1 MLNVSALTSALFKV
15 NEYIDKDSKGDLS
28 NKEALNIL
36 FRDYELSMSGGNI
49 FKFLKKF
56 IVQPTI
62 FISKDLEGTPY
73 EVDAINAQLNVFTA
87 FYIQAV
93 KIMTDHYQIDTIS
106 AINLLKTDR
115 GEIGNALVA
124 NGSRLI
130 QHLDKGLESDFDA
143 NLKRF
148 AGYNVKKVIRRYEDD
163 IHAKKVKLENDR
175 LEIESA
181 NHNEIVA
188 KLSRAFNDVGIKI
201 ENDDLYSGLKANG
214 IIYGINKDNVEQIV
228 DAIYKEEA
236 DLRRVDISKM
246 KPVDQVNYTAQK
258 ISGIVDDV
266 GDIHKQTYF
275 IDKKIDSINYEV
287 NALKGNI
294 SDVKKGVSKEIDGVK
309 SGLDTHSKKMSK
321 EISALKSFFKNNN
334 KEERSKVIANYTTVE
349 RAASDKILEEAGK
362 SPTYNYYLR
371 NFDITVQMINDKA
384 STVYKVVIPITVH
397 AHILYVDTETIDSH
411 IASSNSN
418 DDNSIFTQ
426 WNDFRIGAK
435 SFWDVAV
442 ANTLVKNYRKNL
454 LKDTEGLLSELEQH
468 NKNAKVRLLTTGK
481 AQGFEKY
488 YNLFI
493 LSSETIKQLSK
504 KVGDLKNSTNKDKFM
519 EMLGSQQLLIMD
531 YEYELFYFYMLN
543 IDGESKGKLNS
554 LTKMDK
560 KKDNDDILSALMA
573 NSVPRI

>member
-15 NEYIDKDSKGDLS
+15 NEYIDKDGKGDLS

-115 GEIGNALVA
+115 GELGNALIA

-148 AGYNVKKVIRRYEDD
+148 AGFNVNKMIRRYEDD
-163 IHAKKVKLENDR
+163 IHSKLVKLENDR
-175 LEIESA
+175 KELEAA
-181 NHNEIVA
+181 NQNEVVS
-188 KLSRAFNDVGIKI
+188 KLSRAFNDMGLKC
-201 ENDDLYSGLKANG
+201 ENDEVYEVLKNNNFFEN
-214 IIYGINKDNVEQIV
+214 INSNQVDSIV
-228 DAIYKEEA
+228 DEIYKMEDDKTA
-236 DLRRVDISKM
+236 FRDLEDSTKLNVLNLKIKGLSSSVKNTSSSVDNLKSDVASKMGDISKSL
-246 KPVDQVNYTAQK
+246 D
-258 ISGIVDDV
+258 
-266 GDIHKQTYF
+266 KQ
-275 IDKKIDSINYEV
+275 S
-287 NALKGNI
+287 A
-294 SDVKKGVSKEIDGVK
+294 
-309 SGLDTHSKKMSK
+309 KMSR
-321 EISALKSFFKNNN
+321 EISTLKSFFKSNS
-334 KEERSKVIANYTTVE
+334 KEERSKVVASYTTAE
-349 RAASDKILEEAGK
+349 RAASDKILEEASK

-384 STVYKVVIPITVH
+384 STVYKVVIPITIH

-411 IASSNSN
+411 IASSHSN

-454 LKDTEGLLSELEQH
+454 LKDTAGLLSELEQH

-504 KVGDLKNSTNKDKFM
+504 KVGDLKNSTAKDKFM

-543 IDGESKGKLNS
+543 IDGESKGKLSS

-573 NSVPRI
+573 NTVPRI

>member
-15 NEYIDKDSKGDLS
+15 NEYIDKDGKGDLS

-115 GEIGNALVA
+115 GELGNALIA

-148 AGYNVKKVIRRYEDD
+148 AGFNVNKMIRRYEDD
-163 IHAKKVKLENDR
+163 IHSKLVKLENDR
-175 LEIESA
+175 KELEAA
-181 NHNEIVA
+181 NQNEVVS
-188 KLSRAFNDVGIKI
+188 KLSRAFNDIGLKC
-201 ENDDLYSGLKANG
+201 ENDEVYEVLKNNNFFEN
-214 IIYGINKDNVEQIV
+214 INSNQVDSIV
-228 DAIYKEEA
+228 DEIYKMEDDKTA
-236 DLRRVDISKM
+236 FRDLEDSTKLNVLNLKIKGLSSSVKNTSSSVDNLKSDVASKMGDISKSL
-246 KPVDQVNYTAQK
+246 D
-258 ISGIVDDV
+258 
-266 GDIHKQTYF
+266 KQ
-275 IDKKIDSINYEV
+275 S
-287 NALKGNI
+287 A
-294 SDVKKGVSKEIDGVK
+294 
-309 SGLDTHSKKMSK
+309 KMSR
-321 EISALKSFFKNNN
+321 EISTLKSFFKSNS
-334 KEERSKVIANYTTVE
+334 KEERSKVVASYTTAE
-349 RAASDKILEEAGK
+349 RAASDKILEEASK

-384 STVYKVVIPITVH
+384 STVYKVVIPITIH

-411 IASSNSN
+411 IASSHSN

-454 LKDTEGLLSELEQH
+454 LKDTAGLLSELEQH

-504 KVGDLKNSTNKDKFM
+504 KVGDLKNSTAKDKFM

-543 IDGESKGKLNS
+543 IDGESKGKLSS

-573 NSVPRI
+573 NTVPRI

>member
-163 IHAKKVKLENDR
+163 IYAKKVKLENDR

-236 DLRRVDISKM
+236 DLRLTNASKM
-246 KPVDQVNYTAQK
+246 SPVDKVNYTAQTVSDIAQHIVDIDNNASITAGKVKGINDRLNKLGGK
-258 ISGIVDDV
+258 ISGVEEGI
-266 GDIHKQTYF
+266 
-275 IDKKIDSINYEV
+275 
-287 NALKGNI
+287 
-294 SDVKKGVSKEIDGVK
+294 SKEIDGVK